1 MTLIAGCGHILLKP
15 VTKKKNVGKRFEILK
30 TSDSVKLRK
39 LSKLFLSREMCP
51 CKLSSLDYQ
60 LD

>member
-1 MTLIAGCGHILLKP
+1 MWAHLVKACY
-15 VTKKKNVGKRFEILK
+15 KKKNVGKRFEILK